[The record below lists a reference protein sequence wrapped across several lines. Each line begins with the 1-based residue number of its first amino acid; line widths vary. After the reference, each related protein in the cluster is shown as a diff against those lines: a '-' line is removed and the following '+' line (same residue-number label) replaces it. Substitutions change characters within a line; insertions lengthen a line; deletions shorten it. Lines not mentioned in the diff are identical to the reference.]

1 MAGSTTVLIGRQP
14 LCSRG
19 ASQTLLGA
27 WDLLHQFIHEKEA
40 FLSTIGDDVSL
51 DPVER
56 LPRKSKKSTRSY
68 SLNLAIRC
76 SASAHSRKALPASR
90 SSASLAAPSRRCSTL
105 VWSSGRRAFR
115 YPVIKRTASS
125 RLWTTMSP
133 FSVRGGSNLY
143 SDMARGADLTTQQCS
158 GRLHPKGRLSSRR
171 TSERRPLLKAAD
183 LTATAIAADPSG
195 AVRRRVMVT
204 DMGTILC
211 PPPDVARHIVE
222 TKPVGGER
230 ADRRRLLIVP
240 LAAAAVAIGVVLADV
255 VTPRIAP

>member
-19 ASQTLLGA
+19 ALRTQTLLGA
-27 WDLLHQFIHEKEA
+27 WDLLHRFIDEKEA

-56 LPRKSKKSTRSY
+56 LPRKSKISTRSY

-133 FSVRGGSNLY
+133 FSVRGGLNLY

-183 LTATAIAADPSG
+183 LTATAITADPSG
-195 AVRRRVMVT
+195 AVRRRGCRSRCNWRCSCRCRHPT
-204 DMGTILC
+204 DS
-211 PPPDVARHIVE
+211 A
-222 TKPVGGER
+222 
-230 ADRRRLLIVP
+230 
-240 LAAAAVAIGVVLADV
+240 
-255 VTPRIAP
+255 